1 MNYMFIILVS
11 CSSNEKI
18 GRIETKLTREV
29 NKLLM
34 DGWELQGG
42 ISIETILSPSDL
54 WIIMAQAMVKED

>member
-1 MNYMFIILVS
+1 MKYKIVS

-34 DGWELQGG
+34 DGNC
-42 ISIETILSPSDL
+42 
-54 WIIMAQAMVKED
+54 KEEYL